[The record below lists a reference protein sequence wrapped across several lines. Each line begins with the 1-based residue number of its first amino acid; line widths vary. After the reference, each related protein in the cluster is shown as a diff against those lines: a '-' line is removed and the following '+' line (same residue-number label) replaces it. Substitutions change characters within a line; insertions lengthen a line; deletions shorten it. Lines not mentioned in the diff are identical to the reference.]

1 MKEEKPKGSSGQ
13 RQMDRIDGETEKD
26 VREWLTR
33 KGSIASEEPCPP
45 PLYESSSHETLMNPQ
60 TLRTLS
66 FQASCSATLL
76 LFLSSQIL
84 NRMKFSSR
92 FSSLSP
98 QQPYVTLQS
107 PYPTLRARCCF
118 HLAIIRCS
126 LVVPDFSSARFA
138 VQHC

>member
-1 MKEEKPKGSSGQ
+1 MYGVSRSIHASRIQRNIDTSTCVYDKENDEGRKTEGIKQTKTDGQ
-13 RQMDRIDGETEKD
+13 SRRRETERD

-107 PYPTLRARCCF
+107 P
-118 HLAIIRCS
+118 
-126 LVVPDFSSARFA
+126 
-138 VQHC
+138 